1 MNFHRENA
9 AIHGRRHRV
18 TETKSFFTDGEA
30 YQRMMGRWSRSA
42 GDVFLDWLAL
52 PSGLR
57 WLDVGC
63 GTGAF
68 TQLLVDKCQPRQI
81 GALDPSVD
89 QIAYARTTP
98 AAKTVNF
105 QVGDA
110 QALPFADGEFDA
122 ASMALVIT
130 FVPEPAKAL
139 AEMKR
144 VVKPGGMIGTYV
156 WDFLGGGSPQQPLR
170 EAVEAMGVTVSPA
183 PGHANSRIER
193 LSELFTAASLDQ
205 VATRMIEI
213 DVTFPDFNTYWESQ
227 TALANTVVQYLREM
241 TPADVE
247 KVKARLR
254 EGFAAGGNGRIAYKA
269 RASAAKGRVPA

>member
-1 MNFHRENA
+1 MAENK
-9 AIHGRRHRV
+9 G
-18 TETKSFFTDGEA
+18 FFTNGAA
-30 YQRMMGRWSRSA
+30 YERLMGRWSHAA
-42 GDVFLDWLAL
+42 GGIFLDWLAL
-52 PSGLR
+52 PDGLN

-68 TQLLVDKCQPRQI
+68 TQLLLDKCQPRQVR
-81 GALDPSVD
+81 ALDPSAD
-89 QIAYARTTP
+89 QIAHARTTP

-110 QALPFADGEFDA
+110 QSLPFADREFDA
-122 ASMALVIT
+122 GAMALVIT
-130 FVPEPAKAL
+130 FIPDPAKAL
-139 AEMKR
+139 AELKR
-144 VVKPGGMIGTYV
+144 VVKPGGAVGTYV

-170 EAVEAMGVTVSPA
+170 EAIESMGVTISPT

-193 LSELFTAASLDQ
+193 LGELFRAASLDQ

-213 DVTFPDFNTYWESQ
+213 DVTYSDFDTYWTSQ

-247 KVKARLR
+247 KVKTRLR
-254 EGFAAGGNGRIAYKA
+254 ERFATAGTGRIAYKA
-269 RASAAKGRVPA
+269 RASAAKGRVPNR

>member
-1 MNFHRENA
+1 
-9 AIHGRRHRV
+9 V
-18 TETKSFFTDGEA
+18 TETKGFFTDGEA
-30 YQRMMGRWSRSA
+30 YQRMMGRWSRAA
-42 GDVFLDWLAL
+42 GDLFLDWLAL
-52 PSGLR
+52 PGGLR
-57 WLDVGC
+57 WLDAGC

-68 TQLLVDKCQPRQI
+68 TQLLLDKCAPRQVA
-81 GALDPSVD
+81 ALDPSAD
-89 QIAYARTTP
+89 QIAYARTTQ

-110 QALPFADGEFDA
+110 QSLPFADGEFDA

-130 FVPEPAKAL
+130 FIPEPAKAL

-193 LSELFTAASLDQ
+193 LGELFTAASLEEA
-205 VATRMIEI
+205 ATRMIGI
-213 DVTFPDFNTYWESQ
+213 DVTYPDFDTYWESQ

-241 TPADVE
+241 TEAEVE
-247 KVKARLR
+247 RVKAHLR
-254 EGFAAGGNGRIAYKA
+254 EHLPTDRTGRIAYKA
-269 RASAAKGRVPA
+269 RASAAKGRVPG